1 MSASILPVS
10 FDGESPCLGADAY
23 LQDPPVLKL
32 VEFFRA
38 KGAAAIIA
46 EDRAEGWYGD
56 WIAYQAEHKIYAS
69 VLGAKAYSTLGR
81 EFDLFKLCRL
91 MEAFAYFSPA
101 HGYSLQVSFLGIFPF
116 WMSANEALKKEAAVA
131 LEKGGLFAF
140 GLSEKAHG
148 SDIYGN
154 ETVIRETAP
163 GRYRADG
170 AKFYIGNSNAAALI
184 SVLAA
189 KEKPGQAG
197 KRKPFVFFA
206 LRPEKAPGMSRA
218 VKIRTM
224 GVKTAFVGGFE
235 IKGHDLPESDLL
247 SEGRSAW
254 EAVFGTVTLGK
265 FFLGFGSIGICERA
279 LHDAYAHARGRLLYG
294 KPAADMPHLQSAFA
308 HAYAKLA
315 AMKLYAYRALD
326 YLRVASV
333 GDRRYLLWNCVQKA
347 KVSTEGEAVVRL
359 LSECIGAKAFESDA
373 RFESALRD
381 IQLIPG
387 LEGSTHIN
395 FAMAAQFVKNFLAAP
410 AGAPEVGSVLAGTLA
425 SGENPYLMAAETG
438 GFPGVSFEDPSKA
451 YARLS
456 GVPNAAIFAGQ
467 TRALAAAAAGAAE
480 SLKDDVEGMIALG
493 KCVAV
498 AAYGQ
503 LIAENAVLM
512 KTPDALASVIFH
524 QLVEDLSLQV
534 LKLSGLPRLDERF
547 SAPLRDAIRSPRT
560 APADLA
566 AVSALLG
573 AA

>member
-1 MSASILPVS
+1 MSVSIYPVS
-10 FDGESPCLGADAY
+10 FDGILPSAGAEDY
-23 LQDPPVLKL
+23 LQDPPVRKL

-38 KGAAAIIA
+38 KGAKALIE

-69 VLGAKAYSTLGR
+69 ILCAKAYSSLGR

-116 WMSANEALKKEAAVA
+116 WMSSNEALKKEAAA
-131 LEKGGLFAF
+131 ELEKGGLFAF

-154 ETVIRETAP
+154 ETVIREAGP
-163 GRYRADG
+163 GRWRADG
-170 AKFYIGNSNAAALI
+170 AKFYIGNSNAAAMI

-189 KEKPGQAG
+189 KEKAG
-197 KRKPFVFFA
+197 AASKKRKPFVFFA
-206 LRPEKAPGMSRA
+206 LRPGSAPGMSRA

-224 GVKTAFVGGFE
+224 GVKTAFVGGFD
-235 IKGHDLPESDLL
+235 IKGHELPESDLL
-247 SEGRSAW
+247 CEGRAAW

-279 LHDAYAHARGRLLYG
+279 FHDAFAHARGRVLYG
-294 KPAADMPHLQSAFA
+294 KPAAEMPHLQSAFV

-326 YLRVASV
+326 YVRSASAD
-333 GDRRYLLWNCVQKA
+333 DRRYLLWNCVQKA
-347 KVSTEGEAVVRL
+347 KVSTEGVEVVRI

-395 FAMAAQFVKNFLAAP
+395 FATAAQFVKNYLAAP
-410 AGAPEVGSVLAGTLA
+410 EGAPEIGSQIAGTLK
-425 SGENPYLMAAETG
+425 SGENSYLMAAETG
-438 GFPGVSFEDPSKA
+438 GFPSVAFADPQKA
-451 YARLS
+451 FTRLN
-456 GVPNAAIFAGQ
+456 GDNAAVFASQ
-467 TRALAAAAAGAAE
+467 VQALARSSAGVAE
-480 SLKDDVEGMIALG
+480 ALKDDVEGMIALG

-503 LIAENAVLM
+503 LIAENAALL
-512 KTPDALASVIFH
+512 KTPDALVSVVFH
-524 QLVEDLSLQV
+524 QLVEDMALHV
-534 LKLSGLPRLDERF
+534 LKLSGLPQLDARF
-547 SAPLRDAIRSPRT
+547 VVPLQEAVRSPKSKL
-560 APADLA
+560 ADLA
-566 AVSALLG
+566 AVSEFLRA
-573 AA
+573 